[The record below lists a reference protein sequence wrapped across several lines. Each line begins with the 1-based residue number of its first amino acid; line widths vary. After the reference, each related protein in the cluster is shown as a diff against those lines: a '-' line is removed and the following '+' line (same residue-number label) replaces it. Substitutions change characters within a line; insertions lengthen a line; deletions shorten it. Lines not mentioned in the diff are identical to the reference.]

1 MPDDLL
7 AYLDQKVDNRSAL
20 IESLLQQWRQQQED
34 KALAEACRLVD
45 ELDLGWDEE
54 WQSGVPWVVRVALP
68 GDTARAIMD

>member
-1 MPDDLL
+1 
-7 AYLDQKVDNRSAL
+7 L

-54 WQSGVPWVVRVALP
+54 WQNK
-68 GDTARAIMD
+68 AIMDWEVSG